1 MVAGGNTINLSPT
14 GIHNYFGSAVSVT
27 SETSLRLVASLTTS
41 DRFLTPTIDLDKLSL
56 ICYGNVINDDETN
69 ETNAAH
75 GNATARYVSKKIML
89 NNPADKL
96 SVFLGVN
103 RPKGSN
109 VSVYARFD
117 SELSSPQ
124 ILDCRDSDWTEL
136 ESNSIP
142 ESLGEDEP
150 TSFEEIE
157 YDIDPTNDFSQFQLK
172 IVMTSSDTSKVPVV
186 TDLRAISTI

>member
-1 MVAGGNTINLSPT
+1 
-14 GIHNYFGSAVSVT
+14 
-27 SETSLRLVASLTTS
+27 
-41 DRFLTPTIDLDKLSL
+41 
-56 ICYGNVINDDETN
+56 
-69 ETNAAH
+69 
-75 GNATARYVSKKIML
+75 ML

-109 VSVYARFD
+109 VSVYVRFD

-136 ESNSIP
+136 ESNSIL

-186 TDLRAISTI
+186 TDLRAISTV